1 MPIRL
6 SIAVRAGAVRFTA
19 FTTCVTIGIPA
30 KRPTLSVDVR
40 NRSVALA
47 PFCLKWTAFA
57 RSIRCGKSRF
67 HGCGG
72 TYGHFV
78 M

>member
-1 MPIRL
+1 MASVLESSR
-6 SIAVRAGAVRFTA
+6 SRKRTS
-19 FTTCVTIGIPA
+19 PA
-30 KRPTLSVDVR
+30 R
-40 NRSVALA
+40 N
-47 PFCLKWTAFA
+47 FTAFA
-57 RSIRCGKSRF
+57 RSIRCGKSTF